1 MFQAIR
7 RLWPRSIAGLQR
19 ITAKP
24 TKRSTAVAALVAL
37 VAGTGATTVT
47 KSTSSTPVEFYRT
60 TIYVRNQSTYVTNK
74 EIANDLPAFQASVT
88 KDFAPYW
95 GIDAHFVFVGR
106 KPAPSDGMLMTIEDK
121 SDVKHALAY
130 HEITK
135 GRPDSRIFA
144 GTSRYYGYNWTVG
157 FMHEALEMLA
167 DADIVRTLQS
177 FDGTI
182 WAGEVCDPVER
193 DAQGYTRPGKDGKLV
208 QLSDFVTPRWFGA
221 DTNGPYDY
229 MNLVR
234 SSLQILPGGYA
245 QFWDGISWHVVSNFR
260 GYFRHAH
267 YY

>member
-1 MFQAIR
+1 
-7 RLWPRSIAGLQR
+7 LQR

-47 KSTSSTPVEFYRT
+47 KSTASTPVEFYRT

-106 KPAPSDGMLMTIEDK
+106 KPAPADGMLMTIEDK
-121 SDVKHALAY
+121 SDVKNALAY
-130 HEITK
+130 HELIK

-144 GTSRYYGYNWTVG
+144 GTSRYYGYKWTVG
-157 FMHEALEMLA
+157 FMHEALEMLG
-167 DADIVRTLQS
+167 DADISRTLQNP
-177 FDGTI
+177 DGRI

-193 DAQGYTRPGKDGKLV
+193 DAQGYIRPGKDGTPV
-208 QLSDFVTPRWFGA
+208 QLSAFVTPRWFGA
-221 DTNGPYDY
+221 DTNGPYDFTQ
-229 MNLVR
+229 LVR
-234 SSLQILPGGYA
+234 APLQILAGGYA
-245 QFWDGISWHVVSNFR
+245 QYWTGTKWVVTTNWHGF
-260 GYFRHAH
+260 FKHA
-267 YY
+267 YYH